1 MKIRKRS
8 LRISALHISSQSD
21 KGKLPAASWRFLA
34 LLAFSVFINFVDR
47 GNLSIAA
54 PLLKTEL
61 HLSASQLGV
70 LLSSFFWTY
79 ALCQLPVGWLIDRF
93 DVTWILAIGFFLWSA
108 ATSMT
113 GLLHGFA
120 ALLVMRLILGIG
132 ESVAYPS
139 YGKLLAQH
147 FPEHYR
153 GTANAVISAAQASGP
168 AFATFAGGIVI
179 HRFGWRPF
187 FIFLGLASLLW
198 LLPWFRWSPR
208 EAAGLVSQ
216 PKSHEPLAG
225 VVAVLKQRSAWGTSL
240 GLFSVNYL
248 LYILLTW
255 LPFYLVQE
263 RHFSLTSTGKIAG
276 AAFLLKAIGALS
288 SGRISDLWI
297 SSGAT
302 PTLVRKTFLCGGL
315 TLAGIFLVFSTL
327 APQNL
332 CIVLLLAASFFGGT
346 TGGHIWAASQTLAGP
361 RLAGTW
367 TALQT
372 FVGNF
377 AGILAPAVTGF
388 VVEHT
393 GKFLW
398 AFVISAV
405 VGWAGTL
412 SWLLVVGP
420 IRQVAWTQWM
430 PSETSAETTG

>member
-1 MKIRKRS
+1 M
-8 LRISALHISSQSD
+8 
-21 KGKLPAASWRFLA
+21 ASWRVLA
-34 LLAFSVFINFVDR
+34 LLAFSVFINYVDR

-54 PLLKTEL
+54 PLLRTEL

-79 ALCQLPVGWLIDRF
+79 TLCQLPVGWLIDRF
-93 DVTWILAIGFFLWSA
+93 DVTWILAMGFFVWST
-108 ATSMT
+108 ATTIS

-132 ESVAYPS
+132 ESVAYPA
-139 YGKLLAQH
+139 YGKILAQH

-153 GTANAVISAAQASGP
+153 GSANAVISAAQASGP

-179 HRFGWRPF
+179 NRFSWRPF
-187 FIFLGLASLLW
+187 FVFLGLASLLW
-198 LLPWFRWSPR
+198 LLPWFRWRPR
-208 EAAGLVSQ
+208 DAAGAVSQ
-216 PKSHEPLAG
+216 RKFHQPLAG
-225 VVAVLKQRSAWGTSL
+225 VLAVLKQRSAWGTCL
-240 GLFSVNYL
+240 GLFGANYL

-255 LPFYLVQE
+255 LPLYLVQE

-276 AAFLLKAIGALS
+276 AAFLLKAVGALS
-288 SGRISDLWI
+288 SGRISDFWI

-315 TLAGIFLVFSTL
+315 TLAGILLVFSAL
-327 APQNL
+327 APTNL
-332 CIVLLLAASFFGGT
+332 CIILLLAASFSGGT

-367 TALQT
+367 TGLQT

-377 AGILAPAVTGF
+377 AGILAPSITGL
-388 VVEHT
+388 VVDRT

-398 AFVISAV
+398 AFVITAV
-405 VGWAGTL
+405 VGWVGTL

-420 IRQVAWTQWM
+420 IRQVAWTQLR
-430 PSETSAETTG
+430 PSETSA

>member
-1 MKIRKRS
+1 M
-8 LRISALHISSQSD
+8 HISSQKED
-21 KGKLPAASWRFLA
+21 QERLPVASWRVLA

-54 PLLKTEL
+54 SLLKTEL

-79 ALCQLPVGWLIDRF
+79 TLCQLPVGWLIDRF
-93 DVTWILAIGFFLWSA
+93 DVTWILAMGFFLWST
-108 ATSMT
+108 ATTIS

-132 ESVAYPS
+132 ESVAYPA
-139 YGKLLAQH
+139 YGKILAQH

-179 HRFGWRPF
+179 NRFGWRPF
-187 FIFLGLASLLW
+187 FVFLGLASLLW
-198 LLPWFRWSPR
+198 LLPWFRWRPR
-208 EAAGLVSQ
+208 EAAGAVSQ
-216 PKSHEPLAG
+216 PKFREPLAG
-225 VVAVLKQRSAWGTSL
+225 VLGVLKERSAWGTSV
-240 GLFSVNYL
+240 GAFSGNYL

-255 LPFYLVQE
+255 LPFYLMQE

-276 AAFLLKAIGALS
+276 AAFLVKAVGAVS
-288 SGRISDLWI
+288 SGRISDFWI

-315 TLAGIFLVFSTL
+315 TLAGILLVLSAL
-327 APQNL
+327 APTKL
-332 CIVLLLAASFFGGT
+332 CIVLLLAASFSGGT
-346 TGGHIWAASQTLAGP
+346 VGGQFWAASQTLAGP

-367 TALQT
+367 TGLQN

-377 AGILAPAVTGF
+377 AGILAPAITGF
-388 VVEHT
+388 VVDRT

-398 AFVISAV
+398 AFVITAV
-405 VGWAGTL
+405 VGWVGTL
-412 SWLLVVGP
+412 SWLVVVGP
-420 IRQVAWTQWM
+420 IRQVAWTQLRS
-430 PSETSAETTG
+430 SETSA